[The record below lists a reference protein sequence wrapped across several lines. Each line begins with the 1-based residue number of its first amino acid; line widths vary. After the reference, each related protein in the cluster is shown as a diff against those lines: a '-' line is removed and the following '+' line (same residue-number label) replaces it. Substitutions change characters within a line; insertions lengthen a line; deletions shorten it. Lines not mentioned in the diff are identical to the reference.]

1 MNNSSIRRSV
11 QGRRHGSSLICVLVA
26 LLIVMGLTASMLN
39 TALRARHAVR
49 QERQKSQTQFLLEA
63 GIQRAVGKLS
73 ADGEYWGETWRLDSS
88 AIPGHDSAVVE
99 ITVTPGDNEE
109 TANVQVVA
117 KLPAE
122 SPLSIQRT
130 YHFPFPDPATSNEE

>member
-1 MNNSSIRRSV
+1 MNNSSFRRCTP
-11 QGRRHGSSLICVLVA
+11 GSRSGSALICVLVA
-26 LLIVMGLTASMLN
+26 LLIVMGLTASMLK
-39 TALRARHAVR
+39 TALQARDAVHH
-49 QERQKSQTQFLLEA
+49 ERQLGQTLFLMEA

-73 ADGEYWGETWRLDSS
+73 SDGEYRGETWRLDSS

-122 SPLSIQRT
+122 SLLSIQRT
-130 YHFPFPDPATSNEE
+130 YHFPFPDLAASNEE